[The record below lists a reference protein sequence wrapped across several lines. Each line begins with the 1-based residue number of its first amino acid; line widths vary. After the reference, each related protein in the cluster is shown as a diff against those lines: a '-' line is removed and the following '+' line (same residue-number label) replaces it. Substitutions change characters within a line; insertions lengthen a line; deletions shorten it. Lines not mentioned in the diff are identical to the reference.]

1 MEDTYSSK
9 VPTESEKI
17 SSTNKSGPLTIQ
29 QLEKL
34 TTSQDLRDYSIK
46 LDESQPRFSRS
57 QISRSSSMV
66 KQRNA
71 SRQLTGSS
79 SQSNL
84 DHENKL
90 KQIQEQLYGKKL
102 TTENIE
108 SEITALRK
116 NLLRKSQEGNYFL
129 ANLDES
135 HERILHALRN
145 QIASLKQQHEY
156 NTAVQEQ
163 EISRLQE
170 EYDSKIRQADKD
182 RAATVN
188 VLKERL
194 ESYHKSLFSHNEQMS
209 EARHMSNI
217 MQIQHD
223 ESIKSLTDKM
233 KDLTLQAEQYKQKLS
248 HISQV
253 EIPKLEQEKKELIR
267 EHEKVITNFR
277 VDHEKNILDMQ
288 NRVDLKELQIEKLE
302 YEIAD
307 IRRKLISKTQEG
319 DNYIQQMQE
328 KLLTSQRNLE
338 IYKQDLK
345 RLTTIQEDVT
355 NERKI
360 LKNESSLLKHEY
372 SRIRKENRRLS
383 KECKKLG
390 GLVYGKL
397 SVSPI
402 KRSKSLKLI

>member
-9 VPTESEKI
+9 IPTESEKI
-17 SSTNKSGPLTIQ
+17 SASYKSSPLTIQ
-29 QLEKL
+29 HLENL
-34 TTSQDLRDYSIK
+34 TVSQDLRDSSIR
-46 LDESQPRFSRS
+46 LDELESRFSRS
-57 QISRSSSMV
+57 HMVRSSSMV
-66 KQRNA
+66 KQRGE

-79 SQSNL
+79 SQSHL
-84 DHENKL
+84 DHDKKL
-90 KQIQEQLYGKKL
+90 QQIQQQIHGKKL

-116 NLLRKSQEGNYFL
+116 NLLRKSEEGNHFL
-129 ANLDES
+129 ANLEES

-163 EISRLQE
+163 EISRLKE
-170 EYDSKIRQADKD
+170 EYDSKIRQADRD
-182 RAATVN
+182 RTATVH

-194 ESYHKSLFSHNEQMS
+194 ESSHKSLFSQNEKMS
-209 EARHMSNI
+209 EARHLSNI

-223 ESIKSLTDKM
+223 ESIKSLTHQI
-233 KDLTLQAEQYKQKLS
+233 KDLTSQAEQYKQKLT
-248 HISQV
+248 HISQI
-253 EIPKLEQEKKELIR
+253 EIPKLEQEKKDLIR

-277 VDHEKNILDMQ
+277 ADHDKNILEMQ
-288 NRVDLKELQIEKLE
+288 NRIDLKELQIEKLE

-307 IRRKLISKTQEG
+307 MRRKLISKTQEG
-319 DNYIQQMQE
+319 DKYIQQMQE
-328 KLLTSQRNLE
+328 KLITSQRNLE

-360 LKNESSLLKHEY
+360 LKNELSLLKHEY
-372 SRIRKENRRLS
+372 SRIRKENTRLS

-397 SVSPI
+397 SVSPL